1 MTGYSGGGGVQ
12 INGRAVGPGEPVYII
27 AEAGSNHGGTLGQA
41 LKMVSAAKKAGADAV
56 KFQWFRP
63 EMPGLHPGAARCA
76 LGWQDYVLL
85 AQRCYSEGID
95 FICTPFE
102 PWAAVELGCMR
113 VDALKI
119 RSADAENEPLLE
131 AAWDTGLPVI
141 TSIRY
146 ALATHGQ
153 TAMLPCQWLGRAAIL
168 FCVSEYPT
176 PPRHIRLWQLTTW
189 ACGSN
194 VPVGLSDHTRGTTM
208 GLAAVKHGAC
218 ILEKHFRLD
227 EQTDCLDLAVSLTPA
242 ELEKYITLARG
253 E

>member
-1 MTGYSGGGGVQ
+1 MQ

-76 LGWQDYVLL
+76 LGWGDYVLL

-102 PWAAVELGCMR
+102 PWAAAELGCMR

-119 RSADAENEPLLE
+119 RAADSKNDPLFD
-131 AAWDTGLPVI
+131 AAWETGLPTIV
-141 TSIRY
+141 SIASGLVPSGQYIR
-146 ALATHGQ
+146 LA
-153 TAMLPCQWLGRAAIL
+153 AWWLGRGAML
-168 FCVSEYPT
+168 FCVPEYPT
-176 PPRHIRLWQLTTW
+176 PFGHIDWDQLASWVTH
-189 ACGSN
+189 SN
-194 VPVGLSDHTRGTTM
+194 VPIGLSDHTTWTGT
-208 GLAAVKHGAC
+208 GLVAVTHGAC

-227 EQTDCLDLAVSLTPA
+227 EQTDCLDLAVSLTPT
-242 ELEKYITLARG
+242 ELKEYITLARG